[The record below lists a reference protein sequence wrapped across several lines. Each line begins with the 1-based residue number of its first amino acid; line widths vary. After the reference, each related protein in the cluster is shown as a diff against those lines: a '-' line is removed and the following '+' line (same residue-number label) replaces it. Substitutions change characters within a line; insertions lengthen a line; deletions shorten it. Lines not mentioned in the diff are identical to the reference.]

1 MSNEPFSNLWEQT
14 KEKKS
19 ECPLVSYHDEGD
31 PETLIHIREILKTLY
46 DPEFPLV
53 DMETLGLFYAVKCDL
68 ETKKI
73 VILMTF
79 TTPACPMGD
88 MIVEM
93 VKNEV
98 SKGFQERAIEVEIT
112 FEPLRSPQMIKD
124 PDLQRMF
131 E

>member
-1 MSNEPFSNLWEQT
+1 
-14 KEKKS
+14 
-19 ECPLVSYHDEGD
+19 
-31 PETLIHIREILKTLY
+31 
-46 DPEFPLV
+46 
-53 DMETLGLFYAVKCDL
+53 
-68 ETKKI
+68 
-73 VILMTF
+73 
-79 TTPACPMGD
+79 MGD

-112 FEPLRSPQMIKD
+112 FDPLRSPQMIKD